1 MNYFC
6 DGFERLKARYSEN
19 KAQKGVNSI
28 QYNRKEPSIWSA
40 SNRLWIFLCLNII
53 GGLELSPNRK
63 KRYYSSW
70 HFMCLANL
78 VVKSNL
84 TTRVEIWAR
93 WNLFIKRGFLKN
105 AFFVYWNHL
114 QLLPLSYMTNSF
126 FYDALLLVSVII
138 IVIIIIIII
147 FLYHHNNRHKWLSS
161 KDY

>member
-1 MNYFC
+1 MTVHDVSLNTDISNWEILRYF
-6 DGFERLKARYSEN
+6 FNLWLLKY
-19 KAQKGVNSI
+19 
-28 QYNRKEPSIWSA
+28 
-40 SNRLWIFLCLNII
+40 
-53 GGLELSPNRK
+53 LSHQLGPFFT
-63 KRYYSSW
+63 SW

-161 KDY
+161 MHY

>member
-1 MNYFC
+1 MTVHDVSLNTDISNWEILRYF
-6 DGFERLKARYSEN
+6 FNLWLLKY
-19 KAQKGVNSI
+19 
-28 QYNRKEPSIWSA
+28 
-40 SNRLWIFLCLNII
+40 
-53 GGLELSPNRK
+53 LSHQLGPFFT
-63 KRYYSSW
+63 SW

>member
-1 MNYFC
+1 MTVHDVSLNTDISNWEILRYF
-6 DGFERLKARYSEN
+6 FNLWLLKY
-19 KAQKGVNSI
+19 
-28 QYNRKEPSIWSA
+28 
-40 SNRLWIFLCLNII
+40 
-53 GGLELSPNRK
+53 LSHQLGPFFT
-63 KRYYSSW
+63 SW

-147 FLYHHNNRHKWLSS
+147 FLYHHNNRQWLSS